1 MLAIQRDLIE
11 HVRVLTWLTVVAW
24 ISIGIALIACNVILF
39 DIFGRGHGHRWPL
52 YASVGVLVCGSLV
65 CFFAG
70 SDEWTEQY
78 TEGVA
83 SVHAASV
90 HARFAIELCA
100 IGALDL
106 LASIVLLVR
115 RWGWGWW
122 LVIGMQVGVFVLAQ
136 VEAQLIDPNS
146 PGWSAFNRIP
156 LLTLFLLFAVRLAA
170 QTGLMNRLTASLTA
184 SPGDSV
190 RHRATR

>member
-1 MLAIQRDLIE
+1 M
-11 HVRVLTWLTVVAW
+11 TWLTVAAYM
-24 ISIGIALIACNVILF
+24 SIGIALIACNVILF
-39 DIFGRGHGHRWPL
+39 DIFVRGHGHRWPL
-52 YASVGVLVCGSLV
+52 YASAAVLGSGSLMS
-65 CFFAG
+65 FFAG
-70 SDEWTEQY
+70 SAEWTEQY

-115 RWGWGWW
+115 RRGWGWW

-136 VEAQLIDPNS
+136 IEAQLIDPNS
-146 PGWSAFNRIP
+146 PGWSVFSGIP

-190 RHRATR
+190 RHLETP